1 MQIALVKRQP
11 KRRCRIPRRPH
22 PNLDYFFGRLER
34 TGARCTTIQAARPRT
49 WITRSGHR
57 AGIEIFF
64 RTKTDETALPEL
76 PEGDDQSVS
85 VA

>member
-34 TGARCTTIQAARPRT
+34 IEGEMRDDAGPRWWT

-57 AGIEIFF
+57 TDIEICFLDQA
-64 RTKTDETALPEL
+64 DETALPEL
-76 PEGDDQSVS
+76 PEGNDQGIRL
-85 VA
+85 A

>member
-34 TGARCTTIQAARPRT
+34 AEDEMHDDPG
-49 WITRSGHR
+49 G
-57 AGIEIFF
+57 
-64 RTKTDETALPEL
+64 ETAEL
-76 PEGDDQSVS
+76 DPSFRS
-85 VA
+85 PRRH

>member
-34 TGARCTTIQAARPRT
+34 TEGEMIDDASA
-49 WITRSGHR
+49 
-57 AGIEIFF
+57 
-64 RTKTDETALPEL
+64 ETADLDHPFRSSR
-76 PEGDDQSVS
+76 QH
-85 VA
+85 

>member
-34 TGARCTTIQAARPRT
+34 TEGKMVDDPR
-49 WITRSGHR
+49 
-57 AGIEIFF
+57 A
-64 RTKTDETALPEL
+64 ETADLDHPFRS
-76 PEGDDQSVS
+76 PCRH
-85 VA
+85 